1 MVTCV
6 KNKFQL
12 KKICYFWFMG
22 SKMTREGTL
31 APEAIGQCIW
41 SNMYH
46 SFIFKVKGAY
56 FKDVGNIL
64 LPFNIIICTVYEKK
78 LEKPEKTRKSPKKT
92 TGLGFFNKTRVFP
105 NPGLYGYQLWIW
117 LCIHLGVINKKPLSS
132 CNLTSN
138 ILGM

>member
-56 FKDVGNIL
+56 FKDVGAYYCL
-64 LPFNIIICTVYEKK
+64 LTSLYVLSMRKNWKNPKKPEKARK
-78 LEKPEKTRKSPKKT
+78 NPKKPEKTRKNPLGWVLSIKP
-92 TGLGFFNKTRVFP
+92 GFFPT
-105 NPGLYGYQLWIW
+105 LIYQLY
-117 LCIHLGVINKKPLSS
+117 
-132 CNLTSN
+132 
-138 ILGM
+138 ILFFNCREFLNDSVLVLL